1 MYIQVHTCVCIYVCV
16 EGGGL
21 FSFAHVI
28 LKYIQEHSYSYG
40 KSCTRSQKSVKGEP
54 RMGDDPFAITFLL
67 KMAFLLIAAHWNS
80 SFLNKSETAVSP

>member
-1 MYIQVHTCVCIYVCV
+1 MCMYMCVWK
-16 EGGGL
+16 GGG

-67 KMAFLLIAAHWNS
+67 KMAFLLLIAAHWNS